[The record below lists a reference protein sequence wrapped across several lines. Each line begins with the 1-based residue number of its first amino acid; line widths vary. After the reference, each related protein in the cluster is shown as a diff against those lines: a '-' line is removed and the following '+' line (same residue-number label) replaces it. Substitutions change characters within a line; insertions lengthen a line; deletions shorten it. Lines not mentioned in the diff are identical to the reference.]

1 MASKGHVLCL
11 YLQLVILGLIPGVY
25 IPTILNNPGYI
36 PICKYEY
43 YPGRIHKILDLA
55 TLVLSRFRGIQNLS
69 KNGSDASSSVCA
81 NRLK

>member
-25 IPTILNNPGYI
+25 IPTILSNPGYI
-36 PICKYEY
+36 PICKY

-55 TLVLSRFRGIQNLS
+55 SLILSRFRGIQNPS
-69 KNGSDASSSVCA
+69 KIGSDASSSVCV
-81 NRLK
+81 NRLE